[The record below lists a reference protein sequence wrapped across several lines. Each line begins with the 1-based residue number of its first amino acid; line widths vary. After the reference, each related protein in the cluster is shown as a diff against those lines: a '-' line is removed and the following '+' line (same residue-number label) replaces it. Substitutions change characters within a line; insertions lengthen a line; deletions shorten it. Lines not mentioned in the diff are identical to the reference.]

1 MLCTLHLVDRS
12 HTTSAYST
20 IGLHRL
26 AYASSLA
33 SWGALCMRCLIPPS
47 IYFAKAFDDKVLHQL
62 LMKQC
67 CEVVPN
73 ITIIISHH
81 QPTVNDVHAQFSQTF
96 SELHVPSGIPQGS
109 VHGLTLFLAYVSNLP
124 NCADDTLIYQVGN
137 NTQRMGN
144 FQSENLDV
152 YMAFSV
158 DKVSVLVFNPQQS
171 FPG

>member
-1 MLCTLHLVDRS
+1 MILPPIFQGLSFSGFLAATSLSSRPLKLAINLMALLFWISSMLCTLHLVDRS

-81 QPTVNDVHAQFSQTF
+81 
-96 SELHVPSGIPQGS
+96 
-109 VHGLTLFLAYVSNLP
+109 
-124 NCADDTLIYQVGN
+124 
-137 NTQRMGN
+137 
-144 FQSENLDV
+144 
-152 YMAFSV
+152 
-158 DKVSVLVFNPQQS
+158 
-171 FPG
+171 